1 MALPKAQ
8 QVVEVVEQAAGVLL
22 GVLLL
27 AQGVQVE
34 GQLGPPPGQHQ
45 DDEAGVETAHVLL
58 EVEVGRGDGAARE
71 GKERRRRGEGERVQF
86 QFSFMYFA
94 FTKKYTVTF
103 FPITFVKK
111 QF

>member
-1 MALPKAQ
+1 MREAGTHVLQAGAVLVLVEVVALPEAQ

-45 DDEAGVETAHVLL
+45 DDQAGVETAHVLL
-58 EVEVGRGDGAARE
+58 EGEE
-71 GKERRRRGEGERVQF
+71 GRRRGGRGGPGV
-86 QFSFMYFA
+86 
-94 FTKKYTVTF
+94 
-103 FPITFVKK
+103 
-111 QF
+111 